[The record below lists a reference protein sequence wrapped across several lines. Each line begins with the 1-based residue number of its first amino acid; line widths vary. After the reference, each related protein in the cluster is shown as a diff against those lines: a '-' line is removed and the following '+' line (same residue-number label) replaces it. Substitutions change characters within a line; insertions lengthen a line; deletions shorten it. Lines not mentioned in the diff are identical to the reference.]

1 MLNTALVFNVV
12 LQSLRKDPVE
22 EAAYKEAFS
31 VITVP
36 PSMIVRR
43 LAAAIE

>member
-1 MLNTALVFNVV
+1 MVSCSEGLWLF
-12 LQSLRKDPVE
+12 QSLRKDPLE
-22 EAAYKEAFS
+22 EEAYKEALS
-31 VITVP
+31 VVAIP